1 MPYPRD
7 PKLEGLAAV
16 TFRNTIPPHELDH
29 PATDPRSD
37 EVAPLPTW
45 RRWKAM
51 HPEYRAKPPPALLPT
66 AQLPQGEIEPEWL
79 PCGQVWRPT

>member
-1 MPYPRD
+1 MPYPHD

-37 EVAPLPTW
+37 DVAPQPTW

-51 HPEYRAKPPPALLPT
+51 HPEYQAKLRPGVLPT
-66 AQLPQGEIEPEWL
+66 AKLPPDLLPPAKPSQGGE
-79 PCGQVWRPT
+79 QQ

>member
-1 MPYPRD
+1 MPYPHD

-37 EVAPLPTW
+37 DVAPLPTW

-51 HPEYRAKPPPALLPT
+51 HPEHQAKLRPGVLPT
-66 AQLPQGEIEPEWL
+66 AKLPPDLLPPAKPSQGGEQE
-79 PCGQVWRPT
+79 

>member
-1 MPYPRD
+1 MPYPHD
-7 PKLEGLAAV
+7 PKLDGLAAV

-45 RRWKAM
+45 RRWKAL
-51 HPEYRAKPPPALLPT
+51 HPQYRANPPPELLPT
-66 AQLPQGEIEPEWL
+66 ANPPQGGTEEE
-79 PCGQVWRPT
+79 

>member
-1 MPYPRD
+1 MPYPHD

-37 EVAPLPTW
+37 DVVPLPTW
-45 RRWKAM
+45 RRWKAL
-51 HPEYRAKPPPALLPT
+51 HPEYRAKLPPDLPTAKLPPDLLPT
-66 AQLPQGEIEPEWL
+66 AKPPDGSE
-79 PCGQVWRPT
+79 